1 MLRLV
6 PTPNGPML
14 PLKTRV
20 GYSVAEYTLSL
31 SLSALSL
38 FYLLFLTEVG
48 GLRPALAGLVL
59 LLGRTIDA
67 FFDPL
72 MGRITD
78 LTRMRAG
85 RRRPWL
91 LIGALP
97 FAITF
102 AGLFVDL
109 PIESQVARFA
119 YYASVYLAWTL
130 CSTVLTVPYMALLP
144 ELTLDYQER
153 TALSVYRSVFGQIGT
168 AVAALATQPLVRGFG
183 GGADGWLAVGLV
195 FGAMLAWPWILTFL
209 TTRERRDFQ
218 RPPEIP
224 FYEGL
229 RLTLRHRAYRNLMGL
244 YVCSRIAMDIAGALL
259 VFYFTYWLARPGDF
273 ELTMGLMLAM
283 VVASLPFWLRA
294 SRGRDKRTL
303 FVAGSIA
310 WLAVML
316 CFVPATSEWPRW
328 LPILLGGLAGA
339 GYAAADVIPWSMLA
353 DVVDADELRTRER
366 REGLYSGFFFF
377 LRKLGGAVAV
387 FVAGVALDLAGFVR
401 GRGAAQPDSA
411 LQAIR
416 VLTGFAPALF
426 IGLSVLLARAYPIS
440 RDRHAKIR
448 DELDARRADVEGTLF

>member
-1 MLRLV
+1 MPTSTGQRLSV
-6 PTPNGPML
+6 TT
-14 PLKTRV
+14 KV
-20 GYSVAEYTLSL
+20 GYSLAEYTLSL

-59 LLGRTIDA
+59 LVGRTVDA

-78 LTRMRAG
+78 VTRMRAG
-85 RRRPWL
+85 RRRPWF

-97 FAITF
+97 FAAAF
-102 AGLFVDL
+102 AGLFL
-109 PIESQVARFA
+109 EIPATSQLARFA
-119 YYASVYLAWTL
+119 YYAAVYLVWTL

-153 TALSVYRSVFGQIGT
+153 TALSIYRSAAGQIGT
-168 AVAALATQPLVRGFG
+168 AMAALGTQPLVRGFG
-183 GGADGWLAVGLV
+183 GGAEGWLAVGLG
-195 FGAMLAWPWILTFL
+195 FGAMLGWPWLLTFL
-209 TTRERRDFQ
+209 STRERPDFQ

-224 FYEGL
+224 FFHGL
-229 RLTLRHRAYRNLMGL
+229 GLALRHRAYRDLMGL

-259 VFYFTYWLARPGDF
+259 VFYFTYWLARPDDF
-273 ELTMGLMLAM
+273 ELTMGMMLAT

-294 SRGRDKRTL
+294 SHGKDKRTL
-303 FVAGSIA
+303 FVAGSI
-310 WLAVML
+310 WWFAVML
-316 CFVPATSEWPRW
+316 CFVPATAEWPRW

-339 GYAAADVIPWSMLA
+339 GYAAADVVPWSMLA
-353 DVVDADELRTRER
+353 DVVDADELRTTER

-387 FVAGVALDLAGFVR
+387 FLAGIALDLAGFVR
-401 GRGAAQPDSA
+401 GGGAAQPESA

-416 VLTGFAPALF
+416 ILTGVAPALF
-426 IGLSVLLARAYPIS
+426 IALSILLARAYPIS
-440 RDRHAKIR
+440 RERHAAIR
-448 DELDARRADVEGTLF
+448 GALDARRDPEDVRTP